1 MSAIRVRRKC
11 ASQLKARRCCSAA
24 PPWPHAAPNRLGS
37 LRAGGGAGGGG
48 LGNQTVQKAALE
60 GDLDSQD
67 DHHSAVC
74 RLSEQEGQVQ
84 ERLWGLEDEI
94 ATLQTL
100 TYNAQEICDRLTE
113 FMRTFPTLMDC
124 ERKLLDDSLI
134 TEVALKH
141 KEVAVTLTPPLA
153 SLGFFSPSLAPKEEK
168 RNNPEL
174 IIYLV
179 YNLATYSGAG
189 LHGITRVGTT
199 LSRREYALRPPQ
211 PSSQA
216 VQASAVLRGL
226 VASALQAAGAVCA
239 TAQAL

>member
-1 MSAIRVRRKC
+1 M
-11 ASQLKARRCCSAA
+11 
-24 PPWPHAAPNRLGS
+24 
-37 LRAGGGAGGGG
+37 
-48 LGNQTVQKAALE
+48 QKAALE

-100 TYNAQEICDRLTE
+100 TYNAQEICDQLSE
-113 FMRTFPTLMDC
+113 FERNFPTLTDG
-124 ERKLLDDSLI
+124 ERKLVVDSLI

-168 RNNPEL
+168 RKVNGL
-174 IIYLV
+174 RIYLA
-179 YNLATYSGAG
+179 YDLAGYYGAG
-189 LHGITRVGTT
+189 VHKTTRVRTWPLG
-199 LSRREYALRPPQ
+199 REYLLQGHVVEAKVVR
-211 PSSQA
+211 S
-216 VQASAVLRGL
+216 
-226 VASALQAAGAVCA
+226 SALLLKLPTPNTCPA
-239 TAQAL
+239 

>member
-1 MSAIRVRRKC
+1 
-11 ASQLKARRCCSAA
+11 
-24 PPWPHAAPNRLGS
+24 
-37 LRAGGGAGGGG
+37 
-48 LGNQTVQKAALE
+48 VQKAALE

-141 KEVAVTLTPPLA
+141 KEVAVCLTPPLVG
-153 SLGFFSPSLAPKEEK
+153 LGFVSPELAPKEEK
-168 RNNPEL
+168 RNVTEL
-174 IIYLV
+174 IIYLA
-179 YNLATYSGAG
+179 YDLTAYYGAG
-189 LHGITRVGTT
+189 THSATRAGTG
-199 LSRREYALRPPQ
+199 LSGGEYMLRLPELNAQ
-211 PSSQA
+211 T
-216 VQASAVLRGL
+216 VRASAMLLGL
-226 VASALQAAGAVCA
+226 PAPDLQTAGAVRV